1 MADKIFYCNV
11 SGCSRVLPFDKR
23 EKLSRHHR
31 DVHDRRVV
39 CPKCEKRF
47 GRQSHLRDHTAKGC
61 AARDPT
67 VGGGSLPDPQQQE
80 PNSAPLATQSSAT
93 APKNEGKSSGAATPR
108 GRPQK
113 RGRGNHPYRCEP
125 SVYRLLAEK
134 ADQLAA
140 AEREI
145 AALKRLLGRPKANR
159 PRPPPATSAVATNA
173 AGTEQGLVS
182 HQSVATIMAE
192 SSAASSLLSLTP
204 LENAACTE
212 QGLVSHQSVATI
224 MAESSAASSLLCL
237 TPLEQAAIDEMLDLK
252 DMDMTTD

>member
-1 MADKIFYCNV
+1 MADKVFFCDEP
-11 SGCSRVLPFDKR
+11 GCTRVLPFNKK
-23 EKLSRHHR
+23 EKLNRHHR

-61 AARDPT
+61 VARDLT
-67 VGGGSLPDPQQQE
+67 VGGGSLPDQQQRQ
-80 PNSAPLATQSSAT
+80 PNSAPLTTQSSAT

-125 SVYRLLAEK
+125 SIYRLLAEK

-145 AALKRLLGRPKANR
+145 AALKRQLGRQKANR
-159 PRPPPATSAVATNA
+159 PGPPPATSAEATNA
-173 AGTEQGLVS
+173 AGREQGPVS
-182 HQSVATIMAE
+182 HQPVATIMAG
-192 SSAASSLLSLTP
+192 SSATSSLLSL
-204 LENAACTE
+204 
-212 QGLVSHQSVATI
+212 S
-224 MAESSAASSLLCL
+224 L
-237 TPLEQAAIDEMLDLK
+237 TPLQAAAIDELLDLK
-252 DMDMTTD
+252 NMDTTIS